1 MRLEAILWTGV
12 TVYFAAI
19 GLVYLSVGGDATG
32 VALLLIATG
41 LGGLVAGWTWHWTRR
56 HDERV
61 EDRADVDAIDHTGVV
76 GVYPTASLRPIA
88 LAAGT
93 TAVLVGV
100 AIGSWLSMI
109 GIAVVTS
116 QLLLLTHDS
125 DT

>member
-1 MRLEAILWTGV
+1 MRIEAILWTGV
-12 TVYFAAI
+12 TLYFAAI
-19 GLVYLSVGGDATG
+19 GLIYLSVGGDATG

-41 LGGLVAGWTWHWTRR
+41 LGGLIAGWTWHWTRR

-76 GVYPTASLRPIA
+76 GVYPTASLRPVA

-93 TAVLVGV
+93 AALLTGV

-109 GIAVVTS
+109 GLAVVMS